1 MTLPDDMI
9 KEIIPKVGVRLK
21 FLKQLNILKQNMEI
35 EVPTYL
41 NQI

>member
-1 MTLPDDMI
+1 MTLLDDMI
-9 KEIIPKVGVRLK
+9 KEIIPKVRVRLK
-21 FLKQLNILKQNMEI
+21 FLKQLDILKQNMQI